1 MYPKP
6 IAYFSQEVSKNDL
19 LHNFSVL
26 TMAVD
31 DINQNG
37 TILPNHRIE
46 PVISDGKCKAD
57 VVMKNVIDI
66 ITNDEFKKSFIG
78 ILGKYFP

>member
-1 MYPKP
+1 MYFKP
-6 IAYFSQEVSKNDL
+6 ITLAKRYLKTIYCIF
-19 LHNFSVL
+19 FSVL

-78 ILGKYFP
+78 ILGKYFS

>member
-1 MYPKP
+1 
-6 IAYFSQEVSKNDL
+6 
-19 LHNFSVL
+19 
-26 TMAVD
+26 MAVD

-37 TILPNHRIE
+37 TILANHRIE

-78 ILGKYFP
+78 ILGKYFSESWIR